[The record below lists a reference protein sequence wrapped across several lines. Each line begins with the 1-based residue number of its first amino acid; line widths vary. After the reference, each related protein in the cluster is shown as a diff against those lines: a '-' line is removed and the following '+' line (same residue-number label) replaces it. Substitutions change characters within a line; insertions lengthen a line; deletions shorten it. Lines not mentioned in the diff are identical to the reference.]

1 MINKQLKIC
10 IVVNVDWFVL
20 SHFKHYLS
28 TIVAAGHN
36 VTLLTAGTG
45 KALELSNLG
54 VTVLEVKLHRGSSD
68 ILNELRQIK
77 LLYSTLKDV
86 MPDVLELITIK
97 PVLYGGL
104 CAKLL
109 GLQHVVFYMS
119 GLGSQFT
126 SRSIFGRFKRSII
139 VNCYRFLMSSG
150 LKRVIV
156 ENSDDYRLFLER
168 VNVQANRLFK
178 IGGVGVDLHQFSPQ
192 KRDRKEQVNVGM
204 VSRLL
209 HDKGVMEFYQS
220 AYTLSRVHN
229 SVQFHLAGEI
239 DPSNPASL
247 TEVEVR
253 EISDSA
259 VIKLHGHIDE
269 IDSFLTSIDI
279 FVLPSYREGFPR
291 AIMEASAMGVP
302 VVACDVTGCKDA
314 VVPNHTGLLCV
325 AMDSVGLTGAIE
337 RVILDNDLRRRLGNG
352 GRQYA
357 LCNFDEEIISKAHLN
372 ILEGTLI
379 E

>member
-1 MINKQLKIC
+1 
-10 IVVNVDWFVL
+10 
-20 SHFKHYLS
+20 
-28 TIVAAGHN
+28 
-36 VTLLTAGTG
+36 
-45 KALELSNLG
+45 
-54 VTVLEVKLHRGSSD
+54 
-68 ILNELRQIK
+68 
-77 LLYSTLKDV
+77 
-86 MPDVLELITIK
+86 VLELITIK
-97 PVLYGGL
+97 PVVYGGL

-109 GLQHVVFYMS
+109 GLKHVVFYMS
-119 GLGSQFT
+119 GLGSQFMSKT
-126 SRSIFGRFKRSII
+126 MFGRFKRRII
-139 VNCYRFLMSSG
+139 LNCYKFLMSSG

-156 ENSDDYRLFLER
+156 ENNDDYFLFLER
-168 VNVQANRLFK
+168 LNVRANRLFK

-192 KRDRKEQVNVGM
+192 KRVRKEQVNIGM

-220 AYTLSRVHN
+220 ACALSGVHD

-247 TEVEVR
+247 TEVELR
-253 EISDSA
+253 KMSDSS

-269 IDSFLTSIDI
+269 IDSFLSSIEI

-291 AIMEASAMGVP
+291 AIMEASAMGLP
-302 VVACDVTGCKDA
+302 VVACDVTGCRDA
-314 VVPNHTGLLCV
+314 VVLNHTGLLCV
-325 AMDSVGLTGAIE
+325 AMDSAGLTGAIE
-337 RVILDNDLRRRLGNG
+337 RLILDKDLRRRLGNE

-372 ILEGTLI
+372 ILEGTAI